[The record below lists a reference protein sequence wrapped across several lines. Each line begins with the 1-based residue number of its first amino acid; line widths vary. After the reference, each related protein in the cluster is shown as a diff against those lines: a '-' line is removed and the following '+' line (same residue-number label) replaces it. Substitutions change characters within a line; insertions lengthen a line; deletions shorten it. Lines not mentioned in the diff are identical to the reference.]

1 MNLSLVRKLPYGK
14 LVSTYSMLT
23 AIENFSR
30 VASSR
35 VPLAIEGVTGFKSE
49 NQIFIFYQKFSGGS
63 IRATDVET
71 ISRFLPSGLA
81 AASCYK
87 AFQFRVKYFY
97 FENINRL
104 LT

>member
-1 MNLSLVRKLPYGK
+1 
-14 LVSTYSMLT
+14 MLT

-35 VPLAIEGVTGFKSE
+35 VPLAIEGVTGFQSE
-49 NQIFIFYQKFSGGS
+49 NQKFSFFIKIFSGGS

-87 AFQFRVKYFY
+87 AFQFRVIYFY
-97 FENINRL
+97 FENKNRFFSKVWNL
-104 LT
+104 LFRSLIS